1 MKKLIF
7 ELGVVPS
14 IEDSVPLLCDNN
26 GAIAQAKEPRSHQ
39 KSKHILRRYHLIRE
53 IKQMLQLLIKKKG
66 LELEKEDKQPM
77 LTVSTLQLGVWVTN
91 SQQDSDLVKALEG
104 SANERIEAISGEE
117 LGVKDRLENR

>member
-1 MKKLIF
+1 LKHRQLKSLENALEVKKEEII
-7 ELGVVPS
+7 EEEQPS
-14 IEDSVPLLCDNN
+14 EIKIKKTIEE
-26 GAIAQAKEPRSHQ
+26 IK
-39 KSKHILRRYHLIRE
+39 E